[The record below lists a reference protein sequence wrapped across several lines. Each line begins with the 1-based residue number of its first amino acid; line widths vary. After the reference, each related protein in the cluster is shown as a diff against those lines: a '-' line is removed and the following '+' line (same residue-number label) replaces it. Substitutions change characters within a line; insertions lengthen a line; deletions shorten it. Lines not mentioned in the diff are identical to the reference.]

1 MAAAGKEKTSLGR
14 GLATLLG
21 DAHQYTRTTGSAAGQ
36 TVPVDKLRPNPM
48 QPRRDFDT
56 RSLEELTESVRE
68 KGIIQPLIIR
78 PDPERDG
85 GYMIVAGERRWR
97 AAQQAQLH
105 DIPVVI
111 RELSDTESL
120 EYALVENIQR
130 SDLNP
135 MEEALAYRQLI
146 DRFGHTQEKL
156 SAAVG
161 KSRSFIA
168 NLLRLLNLPEDV
180 QQLVRDG
187 RLTAG
192 HARAL
197 VVAED
202 PSAIAQTAVNLSLS
216 VRQTEELVKRS
227 ATGGTDAGGGKNRK
241 DANTRV
247 LEASLSAAL
256 RAKVSI
262 DLSRKGES
270 GRVVVGFKNLEHLDE
285 LCAALRKAG
294 TGIERAG
301 S

>member
-1 MAAAGKEKTSLGR
+1 MAATGKEKTSLGR

-21 DAHQYTRTTGSAAGQ
+21 DAHQDSGNTGGAPEQ
-36 TVPVDKLRPNPM
+36 TLPIDKLRSNPM

-56 RSLEELTESVRE
+56 QSLDELTESVRE
-68 KGIIQPLIIR
+68 KGIIQPLIVR

-85 GYMIVAGERRWR
+85 GFMIVAGERRWR

-120 EYALVENIQR
+120 ECALVENIQR

-156 SAAVG
+156 SAAIG

-197 VVAED
+197 VTATD
-202 PSAIAQTAVNLSLS
+202 PSAIAQTVVNLSLS

-227 ATGGTDAGGGKNRK
+227 MAGGTGSGGGRKRK

-247 LEASLSAAL
+247 LEAALSAAL
-256 RAKVSI
+256 HAKVSI
-262 DLSRKGES
+262 DLARKGDS
-270 GRVVVGFKNLEHLDE
+270 GRVVVGFRNLEHLDE
-285 LCAALRKAG
+285 LCTVLRKAG
-294 TGIERAG
+294 TGVERASG
-301 S
+301 

>member
-21 DAHQYTRTTGSAAGQ
+21 DAHQGTGITGMSSGQ
-36 TVPVDKLRPNPM
+36 TVPVDKVWPNPM
-48 QPRRDFDT
+48 QPRRDFDAQ
-56 RSLEELTESVRE
+56 SLEELTESIRE
-68 KGIIQPLIIR
+68 KGIVQPLIVR

-105 DIPVVI
+105 DIPVVV

-120 EYALVENIQR
+120 ECALVENIQR

-135 MEEALAYRQLI
+135 MEEAFAYRQLM

-168 NLLRLLNLPEDV
+168 NLLRLLNLPDDV

-197 VVAED
+197 VIAGN
-202 PSAIAQTAVNLSLS
+202 PSATAQTVVNLSLS

-227 ATGGTDAGGGKNRK
+227 LTGGPGSGGGRIRK

-247 LEASLSAAL
+247 LEAALSAAL
-256 RAKVSI
+256 HAKVSI
-262 DLSRKGES
+262 DLSRKGDS
-270 GRVVVGFKNLEHLDE
+270 GRVVVGFKNLEHLDA
-285 LCAALRKAG
+285 LCSVLQKAG
-294 TGIERAG
+294 TGIERTG

>member
-1 MAAAGKEKTSLGR
+1 MAATAKDRTGLGR

-21 DAHQYTRTTGSAAGQ
+21 DAHQDSGHAAGAADQ
-36 TVPVDKLRPNPM
+36 TLPIDRLRPNPM
-48 QPRRDFDT
+48 QPRRDFDPQA
-56 RSLEELTESVRE
+56 LEELTESVRE
-68 KGIIQPLIIR
+68 KGVIQPLIVR
-78 PDPERDG
+78 PDPERG
-85 GYMIVAGERRWR
+85 GGFMIVAGERRWR

-111 RELSDTESL
+111 REMSDAESL
-120 EYALVENIQR
+120 ECALVENIQR

-135 MEEALAYRQLI
+135 MEEALAYRQLT

-156 SAAVG
+156 SAVIG

-187 RLTAG
+187 RLTVG

-197 VVAED
+197 VIAAD
-202 PSAIAQTAVNLSLS
+202 PSAIAQTVINLSLS

-227 ATGGTDAGGGKNRK
+227 RAGGTGPGGGNKRK
-241 DANTRV
+241 DANTRT

-262 DLSRKGES
+262 DLARKGES
-270 GRVVVGFKNLEHLDE
+270 GRVVVGFRDLEHLDE
-285 LCAALRKAG
+285 LCAALQKAG
-294 TGIERAG
+294 TGADLSSG
-301 S
+301 